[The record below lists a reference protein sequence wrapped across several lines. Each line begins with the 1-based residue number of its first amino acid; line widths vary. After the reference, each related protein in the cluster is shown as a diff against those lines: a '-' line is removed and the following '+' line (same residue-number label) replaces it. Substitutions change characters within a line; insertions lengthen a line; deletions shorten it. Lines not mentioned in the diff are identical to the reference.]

1 MGSPV
6 SVSQSRSR
14 LGNAAK
20 KAHARGTPLESDPA
34 VLQARQD
41 LTADKVAAY
50 IDATVATAPR
60 LRPDQIDSLTR
71 LLQQSAA
78 ADASATRPEGGRTR
92 AEVGS
97 GWTAERDQALVD
109 KVAEGWALTELA
121 THFGVAKSEIS
132 WRVAGLGM
140 SPLTSTDVV
149 KHHG

>member
-1 MGSPV
+1 M

-34 VLQARQD
+34 VLEARQD

-60 LRPDQIDSLTR
+60 LRPDQIEALTR
-71 LLQQSAA
+71 LLQQSAT
-78 ADASATRPEGGRTR
+78 ADASATRLEGGRTR

-97 GWTAERDQALVD
+97 AWTAEHDQALVD
-109 KVAEGWALTELA
+109 KVAEGWTLTELT
-121 THFGVAKSEIS
+121 THFGVPKSEIS
-132 WRVAGLGM
+132 WRITRLSSNGVI
-140 SPLTSTDVV
+140 STDLV